1 MSEWN
6 IKIGTTLDTS
16 DARQKLNALIDEFN
30 NKNIDININ
39 INGTEKLNNLKDTLK
54 EIKDIAKGVESLKI
68 DLGGSFGN
76 IDAESLKQ
84 MQEVI
89 KTLSAS
95 PENVTKT
102 LLENVNNSTKKI
114 SSSMKS
120 EIKSVMQE
128 VGILS
133 SAFDRINLELLSP
146 DQKELVESCIS
157 RLNNLKNQDI
167 KAFDTFQLKMAQM
180 TLDDIQ
186 NDFANFSR
194 IEFQTNFVDK
204 FIDKLQTLR
213 TVMQGMGTDTSAI
226 DLLIDRA
233 YGLLA
238 SSDHVDSLRHSY
250 AELNKELR
258 QQVTKPLQL
267 TSVTNDEMGLQK
279 LYQVRDEISKKIMD
293 AKPGTD
299 ISKMVNDLA
308 RVENAINEI
317 KNGLDQ
323 LGTKTAK
330 ALDMKSI
337 ANQAEMASKAM
348 AKSTKEQE
356 KYQKD
361 LQKEFDNSIK
371 RYQKLESQAKSL
383 DMTSGVDVSKWR
395 AVNELS
401 NSIGKNIEQLGDK
414 EITSS
419 WLENFK
425 NDLNTLEGSIKN
437 VEAEAE
443 ALNLKDKF
451 DIDASKAENAING
464 IRASLVQLG
473 RDTDKVDDF
482 KTRFDSLK
490 DLAKADLGQASSGLN
505 KLIQDMKEF
514 GKQSNL
520 GDIAG
525 TMKQL
530 EGYVRDFNNA
540 VSKSMSAKDFNLAKK
555 FEDEA
560 KRCAEAIKTL
570 LNGMEGLDDEVKSSF
585 ERMTSAVDSSD
596 FSKQLQ
602 NLITDVNRYKAVM
615 QNLNQNIKFDGLMS
629 GVGEGLAQEFNQA
642 IAKANELENTL
653 QNMLKSGQFDLSE
666 FNRLKSELEDAKARV
681 SSFSNESILIK
692 CDESIANLKELK
704 SAMESIN
711 EDTSG
716 VDNLIAGYERLGN
729 AVKESAISYKDA
741 MNEMKSFSRE
751 ADNLG
756 KSFDKTIRSMDD
768 MGSSVRGAFNSLSD
782 AFSSVSL
789 GMMIEE
795 GIETMVYSIK
805 DTIFELDSALTE
817 FARVAPDGFNVNDS
831 NLQQVAQNARQM
843 AISVGQS
850 VEDVIIGMSTALQAG
865 ATSMEQASA
874 IAEKSAILQNVS
886 DMDATSASQA
896 ISSMI
901 TQYYSM
907 DTALNQVSTGA
918 GKAVQGYNN
927 LTQAIDMVN
936 YAG

>member
-16 DARQKLNALIDEFN
+16 DARQKLNALMDEFN
-30 NKNIDININ
+30 DKKINIDID

-54 EIKDIAKGVESLKI
+54 EIKDIAKGVENIKI

-76 IDAESLKQ
+76 IDADNLKQ
-84 MQEVI
+84 IQEVI
-89 KTLSAS
+89 KTLSAT
-95 PENVTKT
+95 PEDVTKSM
-102 LLENVNNSTKKI
+102 LENVNSSTKRI
-114 SSSMKS
+114 TSSLKS
-120 EIKSVMQE
+120 EMKSVMQE

-133 SAFDRINLELLSP
+133 SAFDRINLDLLSP
-146 DQKELVESCIS
+146 DQRDLIESCIT
-157 RLNNLKNQDI
+157 RLNSLKGQNI

-186 NDFANFSR
+186 NDFATFSR
-194 IEFQTNFVDK
+194 VEFQTNFVDK

-213 TVMQGMGTDTSAI
+213 TVMQGMGVDTSAI
-226 DLLIDRA
+226 DLLTDKA

-238 SSDHVDSLRHSY
+238 SKDHVDSLRHSY
-250 AELNKELR
+250 AELNRELK

-279 LYQVRDEISKKIMD
+279 LYQVRDDISKKIME

-299 ISKMVNDLA
+299 ISKMLGDLA
-308 RVENAINEI
+308 RVEGAINEI
-317 KNGLDQ
+317 KGGLDQ
-323 LGTKTAK
+323 LGTETAK
-330 ALDMKSI
+330 ALEMKSL
-337 ANQAEMASKAM
+337 ANQAEIAGKSM
-348 AKSTKEQE
+348 AKSAQEQE
-356 KYQKD
+356 KYQKQVNSE
-361 LQKEFDNSIK
+361 LQKTTKEWE
-371 RYQKLESQAKSL
+371 KLKKQSQSL

-395 AVNELS
+395 AVN
-401 NSIGKNIEQLGDK
+401 IEIEKMGQDFDK
-414 EITSS
+414 LDS
-419 WLENFK
+419 
-425 NDLNTLEGSIKN
+425 KN
-437 VEAEAE
+437 VTMAWLDDFNNRIKTVRGNIGEIEAEAE

-451 DIDASKAENAING
+451 DIDVSKAESAING
-464 IRASLVQLG
+464 IHASLVQLG
-473 RDTDKVDDF
+473 RDTGEVDKL
-482 KTRFDSLK
+482 KYELESLK
-490 DLAKADLGQASSGLN
+490 DLGKVDLGQASSGL
-505 KLIQDMKEF
+505 KDLLGYMKDF
-514 GKQSNL
+514 GKKNNL
-520 GDIAG
+520 GEIAG

-530 EGYVRDFNNA
+530 EGYVKDFDNA
-540 VSKSMSAKDFNLAKK
+540 ISKSMTTKDFNLAKK

-560 KRCAEAIKTL
+560 KRSADAIRIL
-570 LNGMEGLDDEVKSSF
+570 LNSIDGIDDEVKSSF
-585 ERMTSAVDSSD
+585 ERMTSSIDSSN
-596 FSKQLQ
+596 FSKQIQ

-615 QNLNQNIKFDGLMS
+615 QNLNQNIKFDGLKTN
-629 GVGEGLAQEFNQA
+629 VGQNLAQEFNEA
-642 IAKANELENTL
+642 IAKAHELENAL
-653 QNMLKSGQFDLSE
+653 NNMLRSGEFDLSE

-681 SSFSNESILIK
+681 ASFSSESIIIR
-692 CDESIANLKELK
+692 CDEAIANLKELR
-704 SAMESIN
+704 SEMEAIG
-711 EDTSG
+711 EDTTG
-716 VDNLIAGYERLGN
+716 VDEAIASYERLGN
-729 AVKESAISYKDA
+729 AVKDSAISVKDA
-741 MNEMKSFSRE
+741 MNDMKSAGRE
-751 ADNLG
+751 AEKIS
-756 KSFDKTIRSMDD
+756 KSFEKTVKSMDD

-927 LTQAIDMVN
+927 LTEAIDMVN